1 MMTEVRVMLSP
12 WGVSTD
18 KRRLEETSCRAGH
31 VLYLHLAGGLQI
43 TEVYTY
49 VSTYWAAHLIL
60 LLACF
65 LAIKKEK

>member
-31 VLYLHLAGGLQI
+31 VLYLHLAGGLQGCI
-43 TEVYTY
+43 HMSVRTGLHT
-49 VSTYWAAHLIL
+49 
-60 LLACF
+60 
-65 LAIKKEK
+65 